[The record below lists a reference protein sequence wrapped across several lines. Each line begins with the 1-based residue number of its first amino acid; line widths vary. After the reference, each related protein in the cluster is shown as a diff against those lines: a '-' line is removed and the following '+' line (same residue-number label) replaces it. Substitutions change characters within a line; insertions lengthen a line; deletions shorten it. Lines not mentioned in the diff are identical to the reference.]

1 MFSALSVMF
10 VAGSTTGSEIC
21 VTVTGVT
28 DTIAEGLE
36 VSSVTM
42 QPSPANYIRD
52 APGGFTLTVTIEVVD
67 NDGELNIRPVNLL
80 EKETVCFCGNGGH

>member
-1 MFSALSVMF
+1 MLSAISVMF
-10 VAGSTTGSEIC
+10 PAGSTTGSEIC

-36 VSSVTM
+36 VSSVTI
-42 QPSPANYIRD
+42 QPSADYIRD

-67 NDGELNIRPVNLL
+67 NDGELNIRPINILV
-80 EKETVCFCGNGGH
+80 KETVCFCGNGGH